1 MSGGVGAGAAIQA
14 IPHHLVHTDPDQGV
28 HHHVPGTG
36 STTYVVVLYATCD
49 HIHWV
54 DFSELTRH
62 VRTTCARST
71 KINNI
76 IYIKSYNVCM

>member
-1 MSGGVGAGAAIQA
+1 MSGGVSAGAASQA

-36 STTYVVVLYATCD
+36 STTYVVVL

-54 DFSELTRH
+54 HFSDELTRRVH
-62 VRTTCARST
+62 TTCFVVT
-71 KINNI
+71 
-76 IYIKSYNVCM
+76 